1 MKLVEI
7 TFCKYIDEMIIF
19 GSRGII
25 ISIESFRLAWMETS
39 FRFWSRIESD
49 IDLDR
54 LVFNWEPDWSA
65 AASGCMDD
73 WKEKQSK
80 KMCRAIP
87 VALKCE
93 TR

>member
-1 MKLVEI
+1 
-7 TFCKYIDEMIIF
+7 MIKF

-25 ISIESFRLAWMETS
+25 ISIKLLRFVWMETS

-54 LVFNWEPDWSA
+54 FVFNWERDWSA
-65 AASGCMDD
+65 TASGCMDD

-80 KMCRAIP
+80 KLCRAIP
-87 VALKCE
+87 VGLKFE
-93 TR
+93 TRSTWVYSN

>member
-1 MKLVEI
+1 
-7 TFCKYIDEMIIF
+7 MIKF

-25 ISIESFRLAWMETS
+25 ISIESVRFVWMETS
-39 FRFWSRIESD
+39 LRFSSRIESD

-54 LVFNWEPDWSA
+54 LVFNLELDWSA

-80 KMCRAIP
+80 KMCREIP
-87 VALKCE
+87 MRLKCE